1 MKKKYEHLFFD
12 IDRTLWDFER
22 NSQEAIEE
30 LFEGH
35 QMGEKLQV
43 AFSDFLKIYKQKNDE
58 LWGLYRLGEVQ
69 KNELRQERF
78 NRAFQHFGY
87 SDAKLALKFNDDYV
101 HTSSS
106 KTNLL
111 PHAKEILTYLDGNY
125 RLHVITNGFVE
136 AQNAKLD
143 NCDLRKYFQ
152 EIIISDGLGYKKPDK
167 RIFHHAMKKAAA
179 KSANSLMVGDDYG
192 PDVLGAKG
200 VGMDQVYLNE
210 QTNQSN
216 EATYTIRSLA
226 ELKEII

>member
-22 NSQEAIEE
+22 NSEEAIEE
-30 LFEGH
+30 LFENHGLL
-35 QMGEKLQV
+35 EKLQTP
-43 AFSDFLKIYKQKNDE
+43 FQDFLKVYKQKNEE

-69 KNELRQERF
+69 KDELRQERF
-78 NRAFQHFGY
+78 NRAFQAFGY
-87 SDAKLALKFNDDYV
+87 SNPKMALQFNDDYI

-106 KTNLL
+106 KTNLI
-111 PHAKEILTYLDGNY
+111 PHAKEILAYLDGNY
-125 RLHVITNGFVE
+125 YLHVITNGFVE

-143 NCDLRKYFQ
+143 NCDLRKHFH

-192 PDVLGAKG
+192 PDVLGAKA
-200 VGMDQVYLNE
+200 VGMDQVYLSTE
-210 QTNQSN
+210 EDHRN
-216 EATYTIRSLA
+216 EATYTIKSLQ
-226 ELKEII
+226 ELENIL

>member
-22 NSQEAIEE
+22 NSEEAIEE
-30 LFEGH
+30 LFIGH
-35 QMGEKLQV
+35 QMAEKLQ
-43 AFSDFLKIYKQKNDE
+43 ADFNAFLKVYKQKNEE
-58 LWGLYRLGEVQ
+58 LWGLYRQGKVQ

-78 NRAFQHFGY
+78 NRAFETFGF
-87 SDAKLALKFNDDYV
+87 SNPKLALQFNDDYV

-111 PHAKEILTYLDGNY
+111 PHAKEILAYLDGKY

-143 NCDLRKYFQ
+143 NCDLRKHFQ
-152 EIIISDGLGYKKPDK
+152 EIIISDGLGFKKPDK
-167 RIFHHAMKKAAA
+167 RIFHHAMKRAEA

-192 PDVLGAKG
+192 PDVLGAKA
-200 VGMDQVYLNE
+200 VGMDQVYLTENVE
-210 QTNQSN
+210 EVN
-216 EATYTIRSLA
+216 EATYTIQTLA
-226 ELKEII
+226 DLKEII

>member
-1 MKKKYEHLFFD
+1 MNNKYEHLFFD

-30 LFEGH
+30 LYGGH
-35 QMGEKLQV
+35 LMGEKLQV
-43 AFSDFLKIYKQKNDE
+43 GFVDFLKIYKQKNDE
-58 LWGLYRLGEVQ
+58 LWDLYRLGKVQ

-87 SDAKLALKFNDDYV
+87 SDSKLALKFNDDYV
-101 HTSSS
+101 NTSSS

-111 PHAKEILTYLDGNY
+111 PHAKEILAYLDGSY
-125 RLHVITNGFVE
+125 QLHVITNGFVE

-143 NCDLRKYFQ
+143 NCDLRKHFQ

-167 RIFHHAMKKAAA
+167 RIFHHAMKRASA

-192 PDVLGAKG
+192 PDVLGAKA
-200 VGMDQVYLNE
+200 VGMDQVYLTEKNDRP
-210 QTNQSN
+210 N
-216 EATYTIRSLA
+216 EATYTIYSLA
-226 ELKEII
+226 ELKEIV